1 MLNRQVQCPNSQ
13 EECRVDYYSDQ
24 INKLI
29 EEFSRLPGIGK
40 VSWKAGFS
48 FDTHAEGAGE
58 GAGRFYDR
66 GEGEGVLLPVLS
78 YPD

>member
-29 EEFSRLPGIGK
+29 EEFSRLPGIGPK
-40 VSWKAGFS
+40 S
-48 FDTHAEGAGE
+48 
-58 GAGRFYDR
+58 AGRLAFHLIHMPKEQVRELADSMIEAR
-66 GEGEGVLLPVLS
+66 RRCVTASAVIP
-78 YPD
+78 